1 MPKVGGKKFEYD
13 KAGKKAAKE
22 YAKKKGMKVNYG
34 KKKKKVAKK
43 PMRKSKR

>member
-1 MPKVGGKKFEYD
+1 MPKVGGKKFKYD

-34 KKKKKVAKK
+34 KKKPTKK
-43 PMRKSKR
+43 RK

>member
-1 MPKVGGKKFEYD
+1 MPKVGGKKFKYD

-34 KKKKKVAKK
+34 KKKVVKK

>member
-1 MPKVGGKKFEYD
+1 MPKVGGKKFKYD

-34 KKKKKVAKK
+34 KKKKVTKK